1 MKFNRKA
8 SIETQLNNDPTR
20 TKNYEGGTSFFLD
33 PKTELYIKAA
43 SCLVG
48 ENKFYESAAF
58 ADNELIRAIHEV
70 LKTDPKFVLQLA
82 VYIREKMYLRSV
94 PMVLCAEYANVAPG
108 TVPDAKKYITRAIG
122 RVDEITELLS
132 YQFER
137 NRITKRK
144 SKIPTVIKK
153 AIGDSFNKFDEYQ
166 FGKYTRPGTVKL
178 VDALFLTHPK
188 PKDDNQQ
195 AVFDKIAAG
204 TLKTPDTWEVM
215 RVTGQMN
222 WHDVVNNIFHK
233 DGNINNY
240 MAIIRNIRNIM
251 SDSSV
256 TSDDITLLCS
266 MLKDRLAVKRS
277 KQLPFRFLSAYN
289 VVYGIESPYTNQVLD
304 AIEIAASRSIANIP
318 FLKGLSLL
326 AADVSGS
333 MTFHP
338 ISEKSTIYPYDIGLM
353 LESQATRFC
362 ESSITGFFGDVWKQI
377 PMSKQSGIL
386 SNVKNM
392 RSRCNEVG
400 MSTNGY
406 KIFDYLIDN
415 DIRVDR
421 ILIFTDC
428 QLWGG
433 RSDNEFV
440 HKFVVYQRNNPNVK
454 LYLFDLSGYGSISVP
469 QDTRNVCIIG
479 GWSDRIFDFIHAFEN
494 GNSVLETIEEVTV

>member
-1 MKFNRKA
+1 MKFNTKA
-8 SIETQLNNDPTR
+8 NIETYLENDPTR
-20 TKNYEGGTSFFLD
+20 IENYEGGVSFLLD
-33 PKTELYIKAA
+33 PKTKLYIQAA

-48 ENKFYESAAF
+48 ENKFYESADF
-58 ADNELIRAIHEV
+58 ADDKLIKATHEV
-70 LKTDPKFVLQLA
+70 LKTDPLFVLKLA

-94 PMVLCAEYANVAPG
+94 PLVLCAEYANVTPG

-144 SKIPTVIKK
+144 SKMPMVIKK

-166 FGKYTRPGTVKL
+166 FAKYTRPGTVKL
-178 VDALFLTHPK
+178 VDALYLTHPK

-195 AVFDKIAAG
+195 VLFDKIAAG

-222 WHDVVNNIFHK
+222 WHEVINNIFHK

-240 MAIIRNIRNIM
+240 MAILRNIRNM
-251 SDSSV
+251 MGDSSV
-256 TSDDITLLCS
+256 TNEDMTLLCS
-266 MLKDRLAVKRS
+266 MLKDRLAVKHS

-289 VVYGIESPYTNQVLD
+289 VVYEIESQYTNQVLD
-304 AIEIAASRSIANIP
+304 AIEIAASRSIDNIP
-318 FLKGLSLL
+318 YMKGLSLL

-333 MTFHP
+333 MANRP

-362 ESSITGFFGDVWKQI
+362 NSSITGLFGDIWKQI

-386 SNVKNM
+386 SNVKSM
-392 RSRCNEVG
+392 VSRCNEVG
-400 MSTNGY
+400 FSTNGY
-406 KIFDYLIDN
+406 KIIEYLIDN
-415 DIRVDR
+415 DIHVDR

-428 QLWGG
+428 QMWGG
-433 RSDNEFV
+433 YSDKEFAPMFI
-440 HKFVVYQRNNPNVK
+440 KYQRDNPNVK
-454 LYLFDLSGYGSISVP
+454 LYLFDLGGYGSISVP
-469 QDTRNVCIIG
+469 HNTNNVCLIG
-479 GWSDRIFDFIHAFEN
+479 GWSDRIFDFIQAFEN
-494 GNSVLETIEEVTV
+494 GSSVFETIEAVKT